1 MTSSSCRQTLKSRLE
16 RLLKEK
22 KFLRK
27 IQREDYPEA
36 SLGTLSRI
44 SKGEFPVTKKIR
56 DLFDLTSTQ
65 EIAVCPVH
73 GIVHLGS
80 CKLSFAQKLEFSD
93 MPKDEK
99 AGLLGVFESL
109 SKLSEL
115 KELRQA
121 SSCEPSNNSPT

>member
-1 MTSSSCRQTLKSRLE
+1 MSISEQTLKSRLE

-44 SKGEFPVTKKIR
+44 SKGEFPVRKEIR
-56 DLFDLTSTQ
+56 DLFDLSLTQ
-65 EIAVCPVH
+65 EVAVCSIH
-73 GIVHLGS
+73 GVVHLGS
-80 CKLSFAQKLEFSD
+80 CKLTFAQKLEFSD
-93 MPKDEK
+93 MPQGDKE
-99 AGLLGVFESL
+99 GLLGMFQSL

-121 SSCEPSNNSPT
+121 ASGKSSNGSFT